1 MTSPSKREI
10 EQRFDDLDTSGPP
23 SSLDEAIFQA
33 FEKNKATATF
43 RFRWEGD
50 RVADTEIPEEYVA
63 AGIGETFVWHI
74 SPEWLPSDTAHD
86 DLPLALDDCRVRFA
100 EVST

>member
-1 MTSPSKREI
+1 MSRPSKREI
-10 EQRFDDLDTSGPP
+10 ERRFDDLDTSGPP
-23 SSLDEAIFQA
+23 SSIDGVIFQA
-33 FEKNKATATF
+33 FEKNAASPTF

-50 RVADTEIPEEYVA
+50 GEVDTEIPEEYVA

-74 SPEWLPSDTAHD
+74 APEWIPSDIDTD
-86 DLPLALDDCRVRFA
+86 DLPLPLDDRVQFA

>member
-1 MTSPSKREI
+1 MTRPSKREI
-10 EQRFDDLDTSGPP
+10 ERRFDDLDTPSTP
-23 SSLDEAIFQA
+23 SSLDESISEA